1 MTSRMAAIST
11 LYHVSR
17 RRNEEGSPSVAEPRF
32 TIAVRL
38 GSQDKLHSGL
48 AAALRATVNLALATA
63 VYLAHCRA
71 RRHSKELRMTTS
83 KVWSSV
89 AAIFVAI
96 LLLPSSSRAQT
107 TSPSLLVLEKSDRM
121 MVIVDPHSLKIVARV
136 AAGPDPHEIVASADG
151 KIAYISN
158 YGGLDSDYHTI
169 SVVDLSSRTALQPI
183 DLGALHSAH
192 GLDFIGG
199 RLYFTAETNKVIGR
213 YDPATQKIDW
223 VMGTGQDRTH
233 MIWVAPNLDGI
244 VTSNVNSG
252 TISIIYQFIP
262 PGPGLTPAPNAR
274 KTWEVTSVR
283 SGPGCEGFD
292 VSPGQR
298 EIWAAN
304 AEDNTVTIIDIAAR
318 KAIKTVPISVRGANR
333 LKFTLDGKYV
343 LVSGLGGPSIAS
355 QKSAPPNLV
364 VLDASTRKEIKKFSL
379 GGGSGGI
386 LMQPDGPRAYVAV
399 SAQNKVAVIDLN
411 RWEVT
416 GEIETGRNP
425 DGMAWATR
433 Q

>member
-1 MTSRMAAIST
+1 MKHRLEFSVVACILAVLLVSAI
-11 LYHVSR
+11 
-17 RRNEEGSPSVAEPRF
+17 P
-32 TIAVRL
+32 
-38 GSQDKLHSGL
+38 
-48 AAALRATVNLALATA
+48 
-63 VYLAHCRA
+63 
-71 RRHSKELRMTTS
+71 
-83 KVWSSV
+83 
-89 AAIFVAI
+89 
-96 LLLPSSSRAQT
+96 RAQT
-107 TSPSLLVLEKSDRM
+107 ASPLLLVLEKSDRM
-121 MVIVDPHSLKIVARV
+121 MAIVDPGSLKIVARV
-136 AAGPDPHEIVASADG
+136 PAGPDPHEVAVSADG
-151 KIAYISN
+151 KTAYISN
-158 YGGLDSDYHTI
+158 YGGSDSDYHTI
-169 SVVDLSSRTALQPI
+169 SVVDLGSRTALQPI

-213 YDPATQKIDW
+213 YDPSTQKVDW

-262 PGPGLTPAPNAR
+262 PGSGLTPPPNAR
-274 KTWEVTSVR
+274 RTWEVTNVR
-283 SGPGCEGFD
+283 SGGGCEGFD
-292 VSPGQR
+292 VSPGQK

-355 QKSAPPNLV
+355 EKSAPPNLV
-364 VLDASTRKEIKKFSL
+364 VIDVSTRKEIKKLSL

-411 RWEVT
+411 KWEVT

-425 DGMAWATR
+425 DGMAWAAP